1 MNLGRKTVS
10 NLIRDEQGQALPWLA
25 VMLTVIM
32 GIAGFVIDLGHAMVC
47 ERQLQSSSNA
57 AAMAGALQLPNSTYA
72 NVAHQYGSE
81 TGEANASGNLPGV
94 AMTVSAYCSTT
105 VKGWGIECLQPA
117 ADPHHLCAGDRHQHC
132 AYLRDRDGCRARRAE
147 GPLQRGDRGG
157 HDPVDDRSG
166 WRAELHRDPGLLRA
180 RGYSGSA
187 DGFLT
192 LLHRAEQLQRAARGG
207 RGIALH
213 LPSDVDSLV

>member
-117 ADPHHLCAGDRHQHC
+117 ADNAVVVTQTSSIPTTFARAIGINTVPISATRPTS
-132 AYLRDRDGCRARRAE
+132 LRPRSSSMRCSARS
-147 GPLQRGDRGG
+147 L
-157 HDPVDDRSG
+157 
-166 WRAELHRDPGLLRA
+166 
-180 RGYSGSA
+180 GSA
-187 DGFLT
+187 
-192 LLHRAEQLQRAARGG
+192 RSSASSA
-207 RGIALH
+207 
-213 LPSDVDSLV
+213 